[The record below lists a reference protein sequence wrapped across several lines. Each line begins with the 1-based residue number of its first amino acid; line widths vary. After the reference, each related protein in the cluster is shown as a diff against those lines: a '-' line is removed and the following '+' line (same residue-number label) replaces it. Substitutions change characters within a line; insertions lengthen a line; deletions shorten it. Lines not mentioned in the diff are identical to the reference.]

1 MFLRKWL
8 LGLTFVS
15 LALAPVGR
23 AQARRPALIRD
34 TDKAEGKEDAE
45 VSKEKT
51 YNPLEAE
58 RSFRVGDFYLKKKN
72 YTAAIQ
78 RYLEAIEYQP
88 NLMKAY
94 EALARA
100 YEKSGKTDKA
110 LSIYRDL
117 IQKNPDH
124 PKVPEFQSRVA
135 RLEKGAS

>member
-1 MFLRKWL
+1 MVLRKWL
-8 LGLTFVS
+8 FVLAFSS
-15 LALAPVGR
+15 LALDPMSR
-23 AQARRPALIRD
+23 AQGRRPALIRD
-34 TDKAEGKEDAE
+34 TDKAEGKDEVE

-88 NLMKAY
+88 NLIKAY

-124 PKVPEFQSRVA
+124 PK
-135 RLEKGAS
+135 